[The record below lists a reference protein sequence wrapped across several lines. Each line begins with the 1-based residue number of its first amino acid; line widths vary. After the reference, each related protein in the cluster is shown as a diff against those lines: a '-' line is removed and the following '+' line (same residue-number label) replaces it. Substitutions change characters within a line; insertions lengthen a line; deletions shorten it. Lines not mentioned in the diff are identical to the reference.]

1 MVNEE
6 SRMRFILVYWIFA
19 GTLTTG
25 TAEFR
30 TQNACIAAANALR
43 AALTAQNVRHV
54 TGSICVAN

>member
-1 MVNEE
+1 V
-6 SRMRFILVYWIFA
+6 RFVLIYWIFA

-30 TQNACIAAANALR
+30 TQNACLAAANALR